1 MSDHLQLKDHYNESR
16 IFSHRVWFVFAVVI
30 FLMGLLV
37 YRYYDLQITDYQ
49 DYATQSDRNRIQVQ
63 ALPPTRGLIYDR
75 NGVLLADNR
84 PSYTL
89 TIVKERVN
97 DIDETLALIG
107 SLIEVSEAD
116 LERFQKNLA
125 QRRRPFEPVLLR
137 SELNEEEI
145 ARFAVNEF
153 RLPGVEVEA
162 QLVRYYPFGE
172 AFAHTVGYVSR
183 INAEELS
190 GFSEEQYER
199 YRGTNAIG
207 KIGIEKQYEEML
219 LGTVGYRNV
228 ETDARGRVLRELER
242 FDPLPGQDLHLYVDA
257 KVQAAAIEAMQDLR
271 GAIVVVEVETGGV
284 IAIVSNPGFDPNLF
298 VTGISSKDYRA
309 LNESTEN
316 PLFNRALQGAYEPGS
331 TLKPMLG
338 LAGLEA
344 GVITPHTTI
353 NDPGFF
359 QLPGVKRR
367 FRDHISW
374 GHGKAVDLKQAIIES
389 CNTYFFNLVNEMTI
403 DKVVPFGRQF
413 GLGEKTEI
421 DIPSEGSG
429 IWPSPQWKREKRGLS
444 WGLGDTLNV
453 GIGQGDVL
461 LTPAQLA
468 VMTATMAS
476 RGKRPK
482 LKVVQPKWQSDLLLM
497 DQVVAK
503 PKNIVVAK
511 DENWNYVLAAMEQV
525 VHHPKGTARSISKDL
540 DYRMAA
546 KTGTAQSISI
556 GQDEKYKE
564 DELAERYRDDALI
577 VAYAPADKP
586 KVAISVIVENKG
598 HGGEIAAPIAR
609 KVLDTYYRVEL
620 EREKLLSTEAE

>member
-16 IFSHRVWFVFAVVI
+16 IFSHRVWFVFAIVLL
-30 FLMGLLV
+30 LMGVLV
-37 YRYYDLQITDYQ
+37 YRYYDLQVTDYQ
-49 DYATQSDRNRIQVQ
+49 DYATESDRNRIQVQ

-89 TIVKERVN
+89 TVVKERVG
-97 DIDETLALIG
+97 DLDETIALLS
-107 SLIEVSEAD
+107 SLLEISDSD

-145 ARFAVNEF
+145 ARFSVNAF
-153 RLPGVEVEA
+153 RLPGVAVEA
-162 QLVRYYPFGE
+162 QLVRYYPFGA
-172 AFAHTVGYVSR
+172 AFAHSVGYVSR
-183 INAEELS
+183 INAEELAS
-190 GFSEEQYER
+190 FSEEQYES

-207 KIGIEKQYEEML
+207 KIGIEKQYEDFL

-257 KVQAAAIEAMQDLR
+257 HVQAAAIEAMQGQR
-271 GAIVVVEVETGGV
+271 GAIVAVEVDTGGV

-298 VTGISSKDYRA
+298 VTGISSKNYRA
-309 LNESTEN
+309 LNDSKEN

-344 GVITPHTTI
+344 GVITPATTI
-353 NDPGFF
+353 NDIGYF

-403 DKVVPFGRQF
+403 NKVVPFGKQF
-413 GLGEKTEI
+413 GLGEKTDI
-421 DIPSEGSG
+421 DIPSERSG
-429 IWPSPQWKREKRGLS
+429 IWPSPEWKRKTRGLS

-468 VMTATMAS
+468 TMTATLAS
-476 RGKRPK
+476 RGRRQK
-482 LKVVQPKWQSDLLLM
+482 LKVVQPKWQSDLLLLE
-497 DQVVAK
+497 QIIAK
-503 PKNIVVAK
+503 PKHIVQAK
-511 DENWNYVLAAMEQV
+511 DEHWDYVLAAMEQV
-525 VHHPKGTARSISKDL
+525 VHHPKGTARSVSKDL
-540 DYRMAA
+540 AYRMAA

-556 GQDEKYKE
+556 GQDQKYNE
-564 DELAERYRDDALI
+564 DELEERYRDDALV
-577 VAYAPADKP
+577 VAYAPADNP
-586 KVAISVIVENKG
+586 KIAISVIVENKG

-609 KVLDTYYRVEL
+609 KVLDTYYAAEQA
-620 EREKLLSTEAE
+620 REKLLSSEVE

>member
-16 IFSHRVWFVFAVVI
+16 IFSHRVWFVFVVV
-30 FLMGLLV
+30 FLLMGVLV
-37 YRYYDLQITDYQ
+37 YRYYELQITDYQ

-63 ALPPTRGLIYDR
+63 AIPPTRGLIYDR

-89 TIVKERVN
+89 TVVKERV
-97 DIDETLALIG
+97 DDLEETLTLLS
-107 SLIEVSEAD
+107 SLLDVSDSD

-125 QRRRPFEPVLLR
+125 QRRRPFESILLR
-137 SELNEEEI
+137 SELTEEEI
-145 ARFAVNEF
+145 ARFSVNAF

-172 AFAHTVGYVSR
+172 AFAHSVGYVSR
-183 INAEELS
+183 INAKELAS
-190 GFSEEQYER
+190 FSEEQYES

-207 KIGIEKQYEEML
+207 KIGIEKKYEQFL

-242 FDPLPGQDLHLYVDA
+242 FDPVPGQDLHLYLDA
-257 KVQAAAIEAMQDLR
+257 QVQTAAIEAMQGQR
-271 GAIVVVEVETGGV
+271 GAIVAVEVDTGGV

-309 LNESTEN
+309 LNESKEN

-338 LAGLEA
+338 LAGLET
-344 GVITPHTTI
+344 GVITPATSI
-353 NDPGFF
+353 NDIGYF

-389 CNTYFFNLVNEMTI
+389 CNTYFFNLANEMTI
-403 DKVVPFGRQF
+403 SKIVPFGKQF
-413 GLGEKTEI
+413 GLGEKTGI
-421 DIPSEGSG
+421 DIPSERSG
-429 IWPSPQWKREKRGLS
+429 IWPSPEWKRKTRGLS

-476 RGKRPK
+476 RGRRPK
-482 LKVVQPKWQSDLLLM
+482 LKVVQPTWQSDLLLM
-497 DQVVAK
+497 EQAIAQ
-503 PKNIVVAK
+503 PKNIVQVK
-511 DENWNYVLAAMEQV
+511 DENWDYVLNAMEQV
-525 VHHPKGTARSISKDL
+525 VHNPKGTARSISKGL
-540 DYRMAA
+540 AYRMAA

-556 GQDEKYKE
+556 GQDQKYNA
-564 DELAERYRDDALI
+564 DELEERYRDDALI
-577 VAYAPADKP
+577 IAYAPADNP
-586 KVAISVIVENKG
+586 KIAISVIVENKG

-609 KVLDTYYRVEL
+609 KVLDTYYVAEQA
-620 EREKLLSTEAE
+620 REKLLSSEGQ